1 MRRLAAELKLAVV
14 VVHHLRKMDSDDPFD
29 TVSGTLGLTGSAD
42 NVLILDR
49 TSNGTILYFAGVT
62 WKKTTG
68 RWSILGEAS
77 EVRKS
82 DQRKAIIEALRDGE
96 LSVTQLVAVTHM
108 KREPLLHQRHIVRWF
123 SDWPQESGQGCE
135 PKLPTPS
142 IRLT

>member
-1 MRRLAAELKLAVV
+1 LRRLAAELKLAVV

-108 KREPLLHQRHIVRWF
+108 KRNNLEVLLHKMVKDGEVLRG
-123 SDWPQESGQGCE
+123 PGKQGRY
-135 PKLPTPS
+135 KLP
-142 IRLT
+142 